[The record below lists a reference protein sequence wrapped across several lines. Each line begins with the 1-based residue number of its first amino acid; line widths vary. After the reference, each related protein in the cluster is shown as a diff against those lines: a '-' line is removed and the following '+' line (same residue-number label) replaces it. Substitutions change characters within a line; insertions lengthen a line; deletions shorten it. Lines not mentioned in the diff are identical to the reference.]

1 LYKLAKFDE
10 ALENIDYALNLYP
23 QNLELVNLKKR
34 ISDELASE
42 NSKK

>member
-1 LYKLAKFDE
+1 LYKLAKLDE
-10 ALENIDYALNLYP
+10 AIENIDYALNLYP
-23 QNLELVNLKKR
+23 QNVRLVNLKKV